1 MLGKWMKQSI
11 GARLL
16 IIGFLIIVFFI
27 PAAMIQSLI
36 RERQERRDGAI
47 NEVSAKWGQEQT
59 LTGPILSV
67 PYNYH
72 FKNEKGEIVT
82 TVMYAH
88 FLPENL
94 HISGKIFPE
103 VRNRGIYE
111 VVLYHADLHFEGIF
125 RYPNLSDL
133 KVPQKDII
141 WQDTFISV
149 GITDMKGIKDL
160 VTLNI
165 NDTQLL
171 ANSGIETN
179 DVLESGISRI
189 IDILQ
194 SNQNVV
200 FSFDLKL
207 NGSSGLLFTPIG
219 KETSVEISSEWSN
232 PSFIGEFLP
241 ESREIDNDGFNAKWK
256 IFHLNR
262 NYPQKWLGDKY
273 KIQSSSF
280 GVNLLLP
287 VDEYQKN
294 MRTAKY
300 SFMFIGLTFLSFF
313 MIELLNRKI
322 IHPIQYLL
330 IGFSL
335 LVFYT
340 LLLSFSEHM
349 LFKYAYFLASIAT
362 VSLISTY
369 TKSVLKSNLHTSIIL
384 GILVLL
390 YGYLYIVLQLQDFA
404 LLMGGIG
411 LFVILAVVMYL
422 TRKIDWFSGVNP
434 EENIEK
440 KAT

>member
-1 MLGKWMKQSI
+1 MIAKWIKQSI
-11 GARLL
+11 GARLF
-16 IIGFLIIVFFI
+16 IIGFLIIIFFI
-27 PAAMIQSLI
+27 PALMIQELI

-47 NEVSAKWGQEQT
+47 NEVSAQWGQEQT

-72 FKNEKGEIVT
+72 FKNEKEEIVT

-94 HISGKIFPE
+94 LISGKISPE

-111 VVLYHADLHFEGIF
+111 VVLYHADLHFEGTF
-125 RYPNLSDL
+125 RYPDLSDL

-141 WQDTFISV
+141 WKDTFISV

-165 NDTQLL
+165 NDIQLP

-189 IDILQ
+189 IDTLQ
-194 SNQNVV
+194 SNQNVE

-219 KETSVEISSEWSN
+219 KETSVELSSEWSN
-232 PSFIGEFLP
+232 PSFVGEFLP

-273 KIQSSSF
+273 KILSSSF

-300 SFMFIGLTFLSFF
+300 SFMFIALTFLSFF
-313 MIELLNRKI
+313 MIELLNGKI

-335 LVFYT
+335 IVFYT

-349 LFKYAYFLASIAT
+349 LFKYAYFLSSIAT

-369 TKSVLKSNLHTSIIL
+369 TKSVLKSNLHTIIIL

-422 TRKIDWFSGVNP
+422 TRKIDWFSIVNP
-434 EENIEK
+434 EENSEK
-440 KAT
+440 KAI